1 MKLQAQTAAPFFNKP
16 LKSPRN
22 GTYVLTHTTSTDGTA
37 GKVETATF
45 IVSGK
50 DETFSDVDFSSLVV
64 SAGLAFRF

>member
-1 MKLQAQTAAPFFNKP
+1 MR
-16 LKSPRN
+16 PRN